1 MDIPWWPVKAYHFER
16 LKCFW
21 PSDEYHL
28 NILSFIIRF
37 FEKCK
42 SMPYFHVDWKVKIDQ
57 ILRLIQQHIT
67 SCFLWLL
74 ATLKEDGHFA
84 FSNFNARFKIETLG
98 FMFLMATFSELQSK
112 NCTCLLKLQL
122 PSPTGGKSPECL
134 TDLYLLIW
142 VVMKNSRSCRCSCR
156 TWQLW
161 IWEQL
166 LFWAHLIDRP
176 DPGCHRWRV
185 RRRDSNRPYC
195 CN

>member
-1 MDIPWWPVKAYHFER
+1 MPKHLDKCAWRPNFSHFGWKMTKILCGVGLTCTPLYLLSWINGYSMVKAYHFER

-122 PSPTGGKSPECL
+122 PSPT
-134 TDLYLLIW
+134 
-142 VVMKNSRSCRCSCR
+142 
-156 TWQLW
+156 
-161 IWEQL
+161 
-166 LFWAHLIDRP
+166 DR
-176 DPGCHRWRV
+176 R
-185 RRRDSNRPYC
+185 
-195 CN
+195 